1 MARDPESRRETGA
14 GESAR
19 REAQRL
25 RDARAER
32 AAGRTRAWRVI
43 DAFSE
48 RERSS
53 RLHERNWE
61 TGVGGEEEV
70 AQLIAGRCPAVPV
83 LHDRRLPGSGANI
96 DHIAIAPSG
105 VYVID
110 TKCYRGKVE
119 VINPLLGKPRLI
131 IAGRNHT
138 RLVDALAKQVRAVRG
153 VLADDVPVYGCFCFV
168 NPPGRLARSALPT
181 LWTLRIADFRLYAP
195 RRLAR
200 QLNQPGPLTRSDAAA
215 IVRALEDAFVPA

>member
-1 MARDPESRRETGA
+1 MARDPESRRQA
-14 GESAR
+14 SAR
-19 REAQRL
+19 EP
-25 RDARAER
+25 AER
-32 AAGRTRAWRVI
+32 AVGRTRAARVI

-48 RERSS
+48 RERMSS
-53 RLHERNWE
+53 PDERDWKA
-61 TGVGGEEEV
+61 GADGEDEV
-70 AQLIAGRCPAVPV
+70 ARVMAARCPAVPV
-83 LHDRRLPGSGANI
+83 LHDRRLAGSGTNI

-110 TKCYRGKVE
+110 TKRCAGKVE

-131 IAGRNHT
+131 VGGRNHT

-153 VLADDVPVYGCFCFV
+153 LLADDVPVYGCFCFV
-168 NPPGRLARSALPT
+168 NTPSRLARPALPT

-200 QLNQPGPLTRSDAAA
+200 QLNQPGPLTRPDAAA
-215 IVRALEDAFVPA
+215 IVRALEDASVPA